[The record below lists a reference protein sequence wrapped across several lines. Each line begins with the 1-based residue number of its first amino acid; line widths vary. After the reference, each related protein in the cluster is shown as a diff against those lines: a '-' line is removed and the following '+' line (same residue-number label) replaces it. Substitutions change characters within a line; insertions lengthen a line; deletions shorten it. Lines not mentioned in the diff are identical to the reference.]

1 VKKEESMI
9 LILSG
14 PGDDHARRV
23 QAELERR
30 GISVG
35 RLDPDQFSALSG
47 VEVSLTGTGLLE
59 GSVGANGAPV
69 QVEHVRAVYC
79 GESGNSDSNPY
90 LDELWDVLDIGVVPG
105 MPAIVERSRDSE
117 RQAHIAASV
126 GFDLRS
132 ESDELPTRLRIV
144 VVGYRVF
151 AAALSSGEALS
162 RNLWERCVD
171 RDGISPAVLPVVL
184 AERCRDMVEQMGLE
198 FATLDIA
205 VGTDG
210 AAVFCGLNPFGHF
223 ACIEDATGLPITRAV
238 ADLLLTE
245 AAGGA
250 RSAAPVISHPS
261 RTPRQIPFLRVARGR
276 Q

>member
-1 VKKEESMI
+1 MI

-14 PGDDHARRV
+14 SGDDHAHRV
-23 QAELERR
+23 EAELGRR

-35 RLDPDQFSALSG
+35 RLDPDRFSALSG
-47 VEVSLTGTGLLE
+47 VEVSLTGSGLLE

-79 GESGNSDSNPY
+79 GESSNSGSNPY
-90 LDELWDVLDIGVVPG
+90 LDELWDVLGIGVVPG
-105 MPAIVERSRDSE
+105 MPAIVERARDSE
-117 RQAHIAASV
+117 RQAHVAASV

-132 ESDELPTRLRIV
+132 DAEELPTRLRVV

-151 AAALSSGEALS
+151 AAALAPSPGEPLS

-171 RDGISPAVLPVVL
+171 RQGISPAVLPVAI

-198 FATLDIA
+198 FATLDVA
-205 VGTDG
+205 VNGDG
-210 AAVFCGLNPFGHF
+210 NAVFCGLNPFGHF
-223 ACIEDATGLPITRAV
+223 ACIEDGTGLPITRAV
-238 ADLLLTE
+238 VDLLLTE
-245 AAGGA
+245 AAEGA
-250 RSAAPVISHPS
+250 ASTPVVTHPS
-261 RTPRQIPFLRVARGR
+261 RRSRQVPFLRVARGH